1 MGRWIGY
8 AAVGLAILVGAC
20 LLLWEA
26 IQPVT
31 AIRFMLILHKLDL
44 RVAALL
50 APFVLTSLGLSLGV
64 ASTLRARFQ
73 ATWVGFL
80 IADIVAPIIALG
92 GHSIVVALVGI
103 PST

>member
-1 MGRWIGY
+1 M
-8 AAVGLAILVGAC
+8 
-20 LLLWEA
+20 LWEA

-50 APFVLTSLGLSLGV
+50 APFALAFVLTSLGLSLGV
-64 ASTLRARFQ
+64 ASTFRARFQ